1 VDAQVTEVGGA
12 AEEAVKLFAAI
23 EDWARRKAGHVLDEE
38 HLATGSAECQFC
50 PVCQGIGVLRHVRPE
65 AVEHLLDAAASF
77 VAALKTAVTAPPS
90 ADTAARHGP
99 PVQHID
105 ISGSE

>member
-1 VDAQVTEVGGA
+1 VDAHVTEVGSA
-12 AEEAVKLFAAI
+12 AEEAVKLFTAV
-23 EDWARRKAGHVLDEE
+23 EDWARRKAGQILDDE
-38 HLATGSAECQFC
+38 HLATGSPECQFC

-77 VAALKTAVTAPPS
+77 VAALKTAVTMPPS
-90 ADTAARHGP
+90 ASTPARHAP

-105 ISGSE
+105 ISGAE